1 MSVSGSAAQLI
12 ARGRSYNYG
21 VAETE
26 LDLGGI
32 VGAVAARARAMTP
45 EFDPGGFLEG
55 LSGQLQGLIPHDR
68 LTVLYLDEGGRTVS
82 VFAEHAPDDA
92 PRHGGRYTL
101 SLARARRYP
110 IAEAV
115 SSGVFTRQ
123 AEFVRDAQSDARCMA
138 GAAIPGVAQ
147 TGLRAWMA
155 LPLMGV
161 ERVIGALIVGNTVPD
176 VYTEAHLATGRQIA
190 DVIGPVIESI
200 VLVHTERRL
209 RQRLRVV
216 PEVVRVLGTSL
227 NVAEIF
233 DRLAAAVRP
242 VLDFDIMA
250 TSLLQSDGMKRWL
263 RVAAGRPKRGDERFE
278 DFSFAARLLAREPV
292 LMRECASELDLA
304 NPADRTI
311 LEDGIRSLVVVPL
324 IFGDK
329 VGGLLAFA
337 KQQPDWFD
345 ENDLKV
351 VEEIAQHVIVAVH
364 HQRLAEEQ
372 RRLAIVE
379 GRAQELERR
388 VQRLHGAL
396 SEPYGFGR
404 ILGHAPSLREAL
416 ERAARVAPGE
426 TPVLL
431 TGESGT
437 GKELVAQAIHYA
449 SRRADGP
456 CVAIN
461 CAALPEALIES
472 ELFGH
477 ERGAFTGADRQKPG
491 RFELAAGGT
500 LFLDEVGE
508 LAVSVQAKLLRVLQ
522 EHEFQRVGGTAT
534 LKADFRLIVA
544 TNRNL
549 TDAMAR
555 GQFREDLY
563 YRLSVFPVHL
573 PPLRE
578 RGEDVVLLAQEFV
591 RRLGERMGKGEP
603 GLSRDARELL
613 VTYAWPGNIREL
625 QNAIERALI
634 VSDTGLITAAQLGL
648 TLPRLPSGEAS
659 LPGVPAPSGI
669 ANQDVAEATLQE
681 LERHA
686 IADALAKT
694 RGNKTAAAAALGI
707 TRMQLY
713 SKLKLLGLRS
723 Q

>member
-1 MSVSGSAAQLI
+1 MA
-12 ARGRSYNYG
+12 RSYNDG
-21 VAETE
+21 VADTE
-26 LDLGGI
+26 VLGGI
-32 VGAVAARARAMTP
+32 VSTVAARARAMTP
-45 EFDPGGFLEG
+45 EFDPGWFLEG

-68 LTVLYLDEGGRTVS
+68 LTILYLDEGGRTVS
-82 VFAEHAPDDA
+82 VFAEHTRGDA
-92 PRHGGRYTL
+92 PRGNGRYTL
-101 SLARARRYP
+101 SLAHASRYS

-115 SSGVFTRQ
+115 SSSVVAGQ
-123 AEFVRDAQSDARCMA
+123 AELVLDVQRDARFMA
-138 GAAIPGVAQ
+138 GAAVPGVVQA
-147 TGLRAWMA
+147 GLRAWMA

-161 ERVIGALIVGNTVPD
+161 ERVIGALIVGDTVPD

-200 VLVHTERRL
+200 VLVHTERRR

-216 PEVVRVLGTSL
+216 PEVARVLGTSL

-250 TSLLQSDGMKRWL
+250 TSFVESASIEPWL
-263 RVAAGRPKRGDERFE
+263 HITDGRPVPERGDRFE
-278 DFSFAARLLAREPV
+278 DFSFTARLLSGEPV
-292 LMRECASELDLA
+292 LMRECESELDA
-304 NPADRTI
+304 TYPADRRV
-311 LEDGIRSLVVVPL
+311 LEDGIRSFVAVPL

-329 VGGLLAFA
+329 VGALLGFA
-337 KQQPDWFD
+337 KRQPDCFD
-345 ENDLKV
+345 SSDLEV
-351 VEEIAQHVIVAVH
+351 VEEIAQHVVVAIQ

-372 RRLAIVE
+372 RRLAIAE
-379 GRAQELERR
+379 GRAQDLERR
-388 VQRLHGAL
+388 VERLRGAL

-404 ILGHAPSLREAL
+404 ILGQAASLRGAL
-416 ERAARVAPGE
+416 ARAAQVAPQE

-449 SRRADGP
+449 SRRSDGP

-461 CAALPEALIES
+461 CAALPDTLIES

-477 ERGAFTGADRQKPG
+477 ERGAFTGAERQKPG

-508 LAVSVQAKLLRVLQ
+508 LAASVQAKLLRVLQ
-522 EHEFQRVGGTAT
+522 EREFQRVGGTAT

-544 TNRNL
+544 TNRDL
-549 TDAMAR
+549 MEAMAR

-563 YRLSVFPVHL
+563 YRLSVFPIHL

-613 VTYAWPGNIREL
+613 MTYPWPGNIREL

-634 VSDTGLITAAQLGL
+634 VSDAGLITAAQLGL

-659 LPGVPAPSGI
+659 LPGVPTASRVTNHQ
-669 ANQDVAEATLQE
+669 AAEATLQE

-686 IADALAKT
+686 IAEALAKAK
-694 RGNKTAAAAALGI
+694 GNKTAAATALGI

-713 SKLKLLGLRS
+713 TKLKRLGPS